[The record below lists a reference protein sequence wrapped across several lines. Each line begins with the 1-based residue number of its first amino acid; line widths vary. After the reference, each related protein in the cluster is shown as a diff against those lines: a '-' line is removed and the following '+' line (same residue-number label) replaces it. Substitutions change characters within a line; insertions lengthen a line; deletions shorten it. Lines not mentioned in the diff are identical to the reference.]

1 MLAGFPHDAH
11 AAHTSVGN
19 AFRIAKPLVLVDRSV
34 RFRERI
40 RIAAFISETIGAQ
53 RMDTSFEMRISGFSN
68 LRLQRVEQRSSACV
82 VADADGLD
90 QAIPSLEY
98 ERTADGLQHVDR
110 FFIALRRI
118 TKPTC
123 SAAGRRERQQRLLHR
138 SRRSLNGIDD
148 IDRKTV
154 SGQLCQRGGDRSCVI
169 ESLRRR
175 LPGPPRQQFILE
187 ILLRC
192 HLERRDE
199 ARHLTGRFPGK
210 LRPKTRPLRG
220 GSHRRRALQA
230 VKMLA
235 SFDGPL

>member
-1 MLAGFPHDAH
+1 MELNRWVTQYQSGCGSTAEHDVPQLWRDKPVHLLEPLVSVPPGQLVLAGFPHDAH

-98 ERTADGLQHVDR
+98 ERTAGGLQHVYR
-110 FFIALRRI
+110 VFIALRRI
-118 TKPTC
+118 AKPTC
-123 SAAGRRERQQRLLHR
+123 SAARRRERQQRLLHR
-138 SRRSLNGIDD
+138 SRRSL
-148 IDRKTV
+148 
-154 SGQLCQRGGDRSCVI
+154 
-169 ESLRRR
+169 
-175 LPGPPRQQFILE
+175 
-187 ILLRC
+187 
-192 HLERRDE
+192 
-199 ARHLTGRFPGK
+199 
-210 LRPKTRPLRG
+210 
-220 GSHRRRALQA
+220 
-230 VKMLA
+230 
-235 SFDGPL
+235 